1 MHPAALLQF
10 SRALPA
16 QQLLQ
21 RLTVG
26 RARETIS
33 QSRDFETKLCPG
45 RPLNR
50 LCLAFKQPSRNPYS
64 LGISRR
70 TGKEANVMH
79 TDYQIDALLARGGEA
94 GSIFD
99 RLMAMPR
106 PAADAANEWDR
117 AVIGRLET
125 HLARRMRD
133 MLDGAGDG
141 RKDAA

>member
-1 MHPAALLQF
+1 MRPAALLQF

-26 RARETIS
+26 RAGEVIS
-33 QSRDFETKLCPG
+33 QSLDSGTKLCPG

-64 LGISRR
+64 LGISRS
-70 TGKEANVMH
+70 GKEANVMH
-79 TDYQIDALLARGGEA
+79 TDYQIDALLSRGGEA

-117 AVIGRLET
+117 AVINRLET